1 MLIARLL
8 KRIAGSALLAISLLC
23 VSPVSAHPLYLFGN
37 IGRFP
42 VLVMITREKN
52 DLSGWYLYLSHAKEI
67 AIAGRIDAA
76 GAFTFDEFDPKTH
89 AKIARFAGTMKLGQW
104 NGTWQKTAGGARLP
118 FSVWESRDALPDL
131 DGQVHCAT
139 KMTDASAGYTFRNAL
154 DLKARHGQ
162 LSTFSLN
169 SSAKGWGDEQ
179 SCSLDLTEMH
189 RAQSDAGILL
199 QTRKTSPAAGSDLHQ
214 CSIRIVG
221 NADYLFVA
229 VGDAD
234 EDGNDC
240 HGDTDMMYC
249 SARGSWTDLVVE
261 RKTDTCRAVQ

>member
-1 MLIARLL
+1 MFL
-8 KRIAGSALLAISLLC
+8 KRIAGGALLATSLLC
-23 VSPVSAHPLYLFGN
+23 VSPVSAHPLYLFGD

-42 VLVMITREKN
+42 VLVMVAREGN
-52 DLSGWYLYLSHAKEI
+52 DLSGWYLYLKQAKEI
-67 AIAGRIDAA
+67 AIAGKINAA
-76 GAFTFDEFDPKTH
+76 GAFTLDEFDPKTH
-89 AKIARFAGTMKLGQW
+89 SKTARFAGTMKQGQW
-104 NGTWQKTAGGARLP
+104 SGTWQKTNAGAPLP
-118 FSVWESRDALPDL
+118 FAARESRDALTDL

-139 KMTDASAGYTFRNAL
+139 KTTDAAAGYTFRSAI
-154 DLKARHGQ
+154 DLNARHGQ

-169 SSAKGWGDEQ
+169 SSATGGGDEQ
-179 SCSLDLTEMH
+179 SCSIHLNRLN

-199 QTRKTSPAAGSDLHQ
+199 QTRKATPAAGSDLHQ

-234 EDGNDC
+234 DDGNDC

-261 RKTDTCRAVQ
+261 RKTDICRAVE

>member
-1 MLIARLL
+1 MTIGWRYLRRWLPAM
-8 KRIAGSALLAISLLC
+8 ALLVFAF
-23 VSPVSAHPLYLFGN
+23 PAFAHPLYLFGD

-42 VLVMITREKN
+42 VLVMVTREGDN
-52 DLSGWYLYLSHAKEI
+52 LSGWYLYLRQAKEI
-67 AIAGRIDAA
+67 AISGKIDAA
-76 GAFTFDEFDPKTH
+76 GAFTLDEFDPKTH
-89 AKIARFAGTMKLGQW
+89 SKTARFVGTTKQGQW
-104 NGTWQKTAGGARLP
+104 SGTWQKADGGAPLP
-118 FSVWESRDALPDL
+118 FAVRESRDALTDL
-131 DGQVHCAT
+131 DGPIHCAT
-139 KMTDASAGYTFRNAL
+139 KVTDTSAGYTFRSAV
-154 DLKARHGQ
+154 DLNARHGQ

-169 SSAKGWGDEQ
+169 SSATGWGDEQ
-179 SCSLDLTEMH
+179 SCSLHLNRLH

-199 QTRKTSPAAGSDLHQ
+199 QTRRASPPAGSDEHQ

-240 HGDTDMMYC
+240 HGDDEMMYC

-261 RKTDTCRAVQ
+261 RKTDTCRAVE

>member
-1 MLIARLL
+1 ML
-8 KRIAGSALLAISLLC
+8 
-23 VSPVSAHPLYLFGN
+23 SPASAHPLYLFGD

-42 VLVMITREKN
+42 VLVMVTREGN
-52 DLSGWYLYLSHAKEI
+52 NLSGWYLYLRQAKEI
-67 AIAGRIDAA
+67 AITGKIDAA
-76 GAFTFDEFDPKTH
+76 GAFTLDEFDPKTH
-89 AKIARFAGTMKLGQW
+89 SKTARFVGTMKQGQW
-104 NGTWQKTAGGARLP
+104 NGTWQKANGGVSLP
-118 FSVWESRDALPDL
+118 FSVRESRDALTDL

-139 KMTDASAGYTFRNAL
+139 KKTDTSAGYTFRSAL
-154 DLKARHGQ
+154 DLNARRGQ

-169 SSAKGWGDEQ
+169 SSATGCGDEQ
-179 SCSLDLTEMH
+179 SCSLHLNRLH

-199 QTRKTSPAAGSDLHQ
+199 QTRTAMTPAGLHQ

-221 NADYLFVA
+221 NADYLFVQ

-240 HGDTDMMYC
+240 HGDDEMMYC

-261 RKTDTCRAVQ
+261 RKTNTCRAVE